1 MVDIDAYKIFPFT
14 PNMFNTNVYNHL
26 PSVSDADALFNKQL
40 ASAGITRNQ
49 LFSKL
54 APLFVDGTNA
64 SRYAACL
71 IHHHYNLKPGELM
84 VARKLSTKPLALV
97 SKSWSDSIIA
107 QCWLRTGEAIEYRIV
122 SDPSKSTLPPPPP
135 ADLFEKFRSSLDP
148 LGIDV
153 LGICYADDE
162 LEDGFI
168 SQELDGPGDRER
180 ILTVIHRSARK
191 AIGSDF
197 EVMWIPK
204 YNEDGQSFTMTCCS
218 NCTKGCRKTS
228 A

>member
-1 MVDIDAYKIFPFT
+1 MVDIDAYKSFPFT
-14 PNMFNTNVYNHL
+14 LNMFNTNVYNHL
-26 PSVSDADALFNKQL
+26 SSVSDADALFNKEL

-49 LFSKL
+49 LFSQL
-54 APLFVDGTNA
+54 APLFVGTDA

-84 VARKLSTKPLALV
+84 VARKLSTKPLALA
-97 SKSWSDSIIA
+97 STRSWSDSIIA
-107 QCWLRTGEAIEYRIV
+107 QCWLRTGDAIEYRII
-122 SDPSKSTLPPPPP
+122 SDPSKSTLPPPPT
-135 ADLFEKFRSSLDP
+135 ADLFKKFRSLLDP

-191 AIGSDF
+191 VIGSDF

-204 YNEDGQSFTMTCCS
+204 YNKEGQLFTMTCCS